1 MAIFSYTALDEKNSY
16 VRGSV
21 QAKNIKKALLDLE
34 SQGFLIVSIDAVKES
49 KFAKFLQI
57 STVRRLDKILFTRH
71 LHTLIESGIALDQA
85 LKISSDQAT
94 NPKLK
99 SVLADLYEKV
109 RKGQTL
115 NVALSYHKKYFSDF
129 YINLIKVGEAS
140 GTLDN
145 VLEHLLEQQER
156 DYELITKTRG
166 AMIYP
171 SVIIAAAILIV
182 VLMMIFVIPSITG
195 LLKEYDVDL
204 PFTTKI
210 LIFVS
215 DSINHYGILI
225 AVAIIAMIFGIVRYI
240 KTPQGKAKWDLAKL
254 KTPILKNIVKEFNLA
269 RFCRSM
275 SALLQ
280 SGVSIDEALKLTA
293 TICGNV
299 YYQESI
305 MSSVKFV
312 RKGIPLT
319 EVLKGKKDLY
329 PPITTRML
337 EVGEKTGK
345 FDHMFTK
352 LAIFYEKSVLNT
364 INNLASVI
372 EPLLLL
378 AIGFGVGFVAVSI
391 LTPIWKFAQSI

>member
-1 MAIFSYTALDEKNSY
+1 MDDGNWN
-16 VRGSV
+16 G
-21 QAKNIKKALLDLE
+21 
-34 SQGFLIVSIDAVKES
+34 
-49 KFAKFLQI
+49 
-57 STVRRLDKILFTRH
+57 
-71 LHTLIESGIALDQA
+71 
-85 LKISSDQAT
+85 
-94 NPKLK
+94 
-99 SVLADLYEKV
+99 
-109 RKGQTL
+109 
-115 NVALSYHKKYFSDF
+115 KKYFSDF
-129 YINLIKVGEAS
+129 YINLVKVGEAS

-171 SVIIAAAILIV
+171 AVIIVAAIAIV
-182 VLMMIFVIPSITG
+182 VMMMIFVIPSITG
-195 LLKEYDVDL
+195 LLKEYDVEL
-204 PFTTKI
+204 PLPTKI

-215 DSINHYGILI
+215 DSINNYGIVIL
-225 AVAIIAMIFGIVRYI
+225 AVLVLLVIGLMRYV
-240 KTPQGKAKWDLAKL
+240 KTPKGKANWDKIKL
-254 KTPILKNIVKEFNLA
+254 NTPVLKNIVKEFNLA

-280 SGVSIDEALKLTA
+280 SGIAIDESLALTS

-305 MSSVKFV
+305 SSSVKFV

-319 EVLKGKKDLY
+319 EVLNGRKDLY

-345 FDHMFTK
+345 FDYMFTK
-352 LAIFYEKSVLNT
+352 LALFYEKSVLNT
-364 INNLASVI
+364 INNLASII

-378 AIGFGVGFVAVSI
+378 GIGFGVGFVAVSI
-391 LTPIWKFAQSI
+391 LTPIWKFAQTI